1 MGDKRKVVLIGTG
14 MVGMSMAYSLVN
26 KGGINELILIDI
38 NKEKTIGEAMD
49 LSHGVPFSP
58 GKIEIRAGEYED
70 CKDASIVVI
79 TAGVPQ
85 KQGGETRLE
94 LAKTNT
100 KVMKEITEN
109 VVQSGFNGIFIVA
122 SNPVDLMSHVVQ
134 KVSGF
139 KPNKVIGTGTLLD
152 TARLRYILGQKLN
165 VTSKNIHAYIMG
177 EHGDSSFVAWSH
189 AFVGCKK
196 LTKLY
201 KDKGMGMDYLEG
213 IHKEVVNA
221 AYEIIERKKATYYGI
236 GVALTRLI
244 HAILEDENAI
254 IPVSTYQKGE
264 YGHKDLYIGTPAII
278 NRNGVRELLEMN
290 LPEEEQQKFDKS
302 AILLKEIMQNEIIP
316 ILEEK

>member
-1 MGDKRKVVLIGTG
+1 
-14 MVGMSMAYSLVN
+14 
-26 KGGINELILIDI
+26 
-38 NKEKTIGEAMD
+38 MD
-49 LSHGVPFSP
+49 LAHGVPFSP
-58 GKIEIRAGEYED
+58 GKIEIKAGEYED
-70 CKDASIVVI
+70 CKNADIVVI

-100 KVMKEITEN
+100 KVMKEITES

-139 KPNKVIGTGTLLD
+139 PTSKVIGTGTLLD
-152 TARLRYILGQKLN
+152 TARLRYILGQRLN

-177 EHGDSSFVAWSH
+177 EHGDSSFVPWSH
-189 AFVGCKK
+189 TYVGCKK

-201 KDKGMGMDYLEG
+201 KAKGMGMDYLES
-213 IHKEVVNA
+213 IHKEVVNS
-221 AYEIIERKKATYYGI
+221 AYEIIEKKKATYYGI

-244 HAILEDENAI
+244 DAILDDENAI
-254 IPVSTYQKGE
+254 LPVSTYQNGE
-264 YGHKDLYIGTPAII
+264 YGHKDIYIGVPAVI
-278 NRNGVRELLEMN
+278 NRKGVRELLEMN
-290 LPEEEQQKFDKS
+290 ITEEEQAKFDKS
-302 AILLKEIMQNEIIP
+302 AIILKEIMQKEIMP

>member
-1 MGDKRKVVLIGTG
+1 MIDKRKIVLIGTG

-58 GKIEIRAGEYED
+58 GKIEIRAGDYDE
-70 CKDASIVVI
+70 CKDAQIVVI

-100 KVMKEITEN
+100 QIMKEITEN
-109 VVQSGFNGIFIVA
+109 VVQSGFDGIFIVA

-139 KPNKVIGTGTLLD
+139 KPGKIIGTGTLLD

-189 AFVGCKK
+189 SYVGCKK

-201 KDKGMGMDYLEG
+201 QSKGMGMDYLES

-221 AYEIIERKKATYYGI
+221 AYEIIEKKKATYYGI

-254 IPVSTYQKGE
+254 LPVSAYQNGE

-290 LPEEEQQKFDKS
+290 LPEDEQQKFDKS
-302 AILLKEIMQNEIIP
+302 AILLKEIMETEIDP
-316 ILEEK
+316 ILAE